1 MKLNKINMSSYYNN
15 KYTIDNQ
22 IKLNNRTK
30 ILNVNRINNING
42 KFYRYNNKNN
52 SCSIIS
58 EYASSNIEMKKG
70 KKIEKDED
78 KLIIKTSLIKQNN
91 ENNEKKET
99 NKKDKY
105 HINFDL
111 LSKAGIKDNININMT
126 FI

>member
-58 EYASSNIEMKKG
+58 EYTPSNIEMNKG

-78 KLIIKTSLIKQNN
+78 KLIIKTSLIKQKY

>member
-58 EYASSNIEMKKG
+58 EYTSSNIEMNKG

-78 KLIIKTSLIKQNN
+78 KLIIKTSLIKQKY